1 MRKPFIAGNWKMNPG
16 VNAGI
21 ALVREL
27 KNSLSEYK
35 DLEIVIIP
43 PFTHLYPVK
52 KEIYGTNIK
61 LGAQNMHWEEKGAFT
76 GEISPL
82 MLKEIGCS
90 YVIIGHSERRKY
102 FGETDEIVNLKAK
115 SALTQGLYPI
125 ICIGETLEEREKG
138 VTFNIVEEQLRISI
152 NGFSEEDIMKTVIA
166 YEPVWAIGTGK
177 NAAPEQAEEVHSFIR
192 NIVGEIYGIE
202 NSNYVIIIY
211 GGSVTME
218 NSYSLLKMKNV
229 DGFLVGGAS
238 LKGNSFTGIV
248 ENGLK
253 AWIEKG
259 GNIC

>member
-1 MRKPFIAGNWKMNPG
+1 MRKPFIAGNWKMNYG

-21 ALVREL
+21 ELVREL
-27 KNSLSEYK
+27 KSSLSEYK

-43 PFTHLYPVK
+43 PFTHLYPMK
-52 KEIYGTNIK
+52 KEINGTNIK

-115 SALTQGLYPI
+115 SALTHGLYPI
-125 ICIGETLEEREKG
+125 ICIGETLEERERG
-138 VTFNIVEEQLRISI
+138 LTFKVVEKQLRVSI
-152 NGFSEEDIMKTVIA
+152 DGFGAEDLIKTVIA

-177 NAAPEQAEEVHSFIR
+177 NATPEQAEEVHSFIR
-192 NIVGEIYGIE
+192 NIINEKYGIE
-202 NSNYVIIIY
+202 NSNYAIIIY

-218 NSYSLLKMKNV
+218 NAYSLLKMDNV

-238 LKGNSFTGIV
+238 LKAESFAGIV
-248 ENGLK
+248 RNGLK
-253 AWIEKG
+253 AWIDKG
-259 GNIC
+259 GKIC